1 MRTLEGTIA
10 AQSTRERELEGRIL
24 ELEASLAGRS
34 SELRGAQQSHA
45 VLHQQKLAVD
55 EELSRTRAK
64 AQSDA
69 ESFASEQSALRA
81 RMESERVSLTEQ
93 ARETSLRLQNEMDAI
108 RAELTRKLLSE
119 QESVSRLQDELRM
132 SRLEGERV
140 SELRSRERAEAEA
153 ASMRAA
159 EISRASLS
167 QMESKM
173 AAAQSASALDLE
185 RARKDLMNERAITQE
200 IVTEA
205 KQEAATAMAQTLEA
219 REDALRWQRALATS
233 SSPSIE
239 YHSRSPKGLD

>member
-1 MRTLEGTIA
+1 
-10 AQSTRERELEGRIL
+10 
-24 ELEASLAGRS
+24 
-34 SELRGAQQSHA
+34 
-45 VLHQQKLAVD
+45 
-55 EELSRTRAK
+55 
-64 AQSDA
+64 
-69 ESFASEQSALRA
+69 
-81 RMESERVSLTEQ
+81 
-93 ARETSLRLQNEMDAI
+93 MDAI

-219 REDALRWQRALATS
+219 REDALRWQRALANS